1 MALVVVP
8 NMTDVSMCE
17 SVTGWSDTID
27 QLAVETGGVNIEGSG
42 SLCGWVDLTLS
53 AVEYYTITS
62 ADLTGEH
69 VYIWMFCSGKV
80 DTRVNGGFRI
90 VLYTD
95 ASNYAE
101 FYVGGNDTHFAQW
114 NLLYCDPESTD
125 SLVHE
130 TGTFDPTDVT
140 RIGVRF
146 KTLTSAIKKGQTYVQ
161 NCFWD
166 AVRYGSGLTLTSG
179 ATDQVSLEDI
189 FAEDMGDSSHVWGVV
204 QKSAGAYV
212 INGAL
217 VFGGTTA
224 ESIDFISSGDVLLY
238 PDNPL
243 VSDVLKTIQV
253 LGNATGTSDFDMQ
266 GSFIKASSQP
276 GVLDLNGANL
286 DDIDV
291 VGNTLTNVES
301 FFATGEVITDNVF
314 SETQQIDAAGA
325 DLSGSVVKGYEGTV
339 DTGALSWTPATDP
352 NGLLDDM
359 SFTKGTAATHAIEF
373 GILSPLTMTLTGID
387 FSGYNAADGQTD
399 SALLIRRTSGTVAIA
414 LVGCTG
420 TIKYKSLGATVT
432 LTASKS
438 ATFTPIEDGSAFT
451 ITKNSDNSVL
461 KDVASTTGGEV
472 VYSYDGALDGTE
484 TTVHLIIIG
493 KEPIDFPWTIAE
505 GTIPVSQV
513 TDRNYNNP

>member
-1 MALVVVP
+1 MALVVTP
-8 NMTDVSMCE
+8 AMTDVSMCE
-17 SVTGWSDTID
+17 AVTGWSDLIE
-27 QLAVETGGVNIEGSG
+27 QFAVETGGVNIEGSG

-53 AVEYYTITS
+53 AIEYYTITS
-62 ADLTGEH
+62 ADLTGQH
-69 VYIWMFCSGKV
+69 VYIWMYCSGKV

-114 NLLYCDPESTD
+114 NLLYCDPSSTD
-125 SLVHE
+125 ALVHE

-146 KTLTSAIKKGQTYVQ
+146 KTLTNAIRKGQTYVQ

-166 AVRYGSGLTLTSG
+166 AVRYGTGLTLTSG
-179 ATDQVSLEDI
+179 ATDQVTLEDI
-189 FAEDMGDSSHVWGVV
+189 FTEDMLDSSHVWGVV

-217 VFGGTTA
+217 ILGGTGT
-224 ESIDFISSGDVLLY
+224 ESIDFISAGDVLLY

-243 VSDVLKTIQV
+243 VSDVFKTIQV
-253 LGNATGTSDFDMQ
+253 LGNATGTSDFDVR
-266 GSFIKASSQP
+266 GSFIKASGQP

-291 VGNTLTNVES
+291 VGNTLVSMAS
-301 FFATGEVITDNVF
+301 FLATGEVITTNVF
-314 SETQQIDAAGA
+314 SETEQIDAGGA

-359 SFTKGTAATHAIEF
+359 SFAKGTAATHAIEF

-399 SALLIRRTSGTVAIA
+399 SALLIRRTTGTVAIA

-438 ATFTPIEDGSAFT
+438 ATFTPVENGAAFT
-451 ITKNSDNSVL
+451 ITRDSDNLLLLDVPSV
-461 KDVASTTGGEV
+461 TGGEV
-472 VYSYDGALDGTE
+472 IYSYDGALDDTAA
-484 TTVHLIIIG
+484 TVHIIIAG
-493 KEPIDFPWTIAE
+493 KEPIDFAWVVAE
-505 GTIPVSQV
+505 GTVPIAQV
-513 TDRNYNNP
+513 TDRVYDT